1 MTWFETRATDFSH
14 RTFASSGSKS
24 GTGFEFNYTTLF
36 SHRKLGPLNHNS
48 RSESCL
54 AAVPRKVMSARLFML
69 VT

>member
-14 RTFASSGSKS
+14 RTSASS

-36 SHRKLGPLNHNS
+36 SLRKLGPLNHNS
-48 RSESCL
+48 CSESCL